1 MRYAMD
7 VVGKQTVQ
15 LEQWLSPILAYF
27 SFSESRSNHHLQLQ
41 WIQLHPFCQAQK
53 KHVLCFFR
61 PGSQH
66 HHHTRVSFLS
76 LPTEPWESPV
86 AIRPPRRWRGCC
98 PNAMAA
104 GWRQRR
110 RWPNTAWRLS
120 HSAEIRCAQHGA
132 HHFSLRKTTGTIW
145 LFNIAMENPH
155 F

>member
-7 VVGKQTVQ
+7 VVGKHCSTGAMIVSHTCLLLLLRKQIKPSSSITMN
-15 LEQWLSPILAYF
+15 SIASILP
-27 SFSESRSNHHLQLQ
+27 ST
-41 WIQLHPFCQAQK
+41 K